1 MDLREELEL
10 FIERVGY
17 SDIRYDDIKE
27 KFSENTDIEIVR
39 TLFEMLES
47 ELKIDTSYSRLNCLL
62 SLIISSYV
70 DLNEKEEKEL
80 LSKLNKLQVKIK
92 TIVKNMD
99 RKNTPDIIKR
109 RIDDAKKRLQT
120 FIDDIN
126 YKMSIEDKLYDY
138 FWYIINDIRALE
150 LFRKLVQ
157 EQNKFLYIGND
168 VLNKIFLSTAYAYL
182 ENYDTYYLDVMALV
196 LENMESLTDLKGV
209 EGIYNTLEEMENI
222 SVADI
227 QSINLLKQVLSHYII
242 PDTDPFSLTNSN
254 IEKSKTQPVEK
265 SNYGEI
271 LDWID
276 YEGRT
281 DFILK
286 PTFAIKSDDSDIVT
300 TAYSI
305 EEDGEDVV
313 IYYHIAD
320 IASFIKGES
329 SMDLN
334 ASRVGN
340 KKNIIDSNYL
350 ERFISLKQGLDRLTI
365 TVKVVLDKY
374 LNIKSTDVMDSVVR
388 LNAIVSKDDILNN
401 KTNLY
406 FNRLMRIYR
415 KFRDNSSDDIEK
427 TISEMINSAVASLAY
442 NQNRPLIYENEFL
455 MQREVNAFQIQDF
468 IMHTE
473 KTWESRSDKEAI
485 SASDQLPIH
494 VKVYAPKYLGHATLV
509 RPYAKIT
516 EASSSYISLENL
528 RLIKR
533 FLLGEGIN
541 AKVTEEWRLRI
552 DTDVIIANGMKQI

>member
-138 FWYIINDIRALE
+138 FWYIINDIKALE

-276 YEGRT
+276 YE
-281 DFILK
+281 
-286 PTFAIKSDDSDIVT
+286 
-300 TAYSI
+300 
-305 EEDGEDVV
+305 
-313 IYYHIAD
+313 
-320 IASFIKGES
+320 
-329 SMDLN
+329 
-334 ASRVGN
+334 
-340 KKNIIDSNYL
+340 
-350 ERFISLKQGLDRLTI
+350 
-365 TVKVVLDKY
+365 
-374 LNIKSTDVMDSVVR
+374 
-388 LNAIVSKDDILNN
+388 
-401 KTNLY
+401 
-406 FNRLMRIYR
+406 
-415 KFRDNSSDDIEK
+415 
-427 TISEMINSAVASLAY
+427 
-442 NQNRPLIYENEFL
+442 
-455 MQREVNAFQIQDF
+455 
-468 IMHTE
+468 
-473 KTWESRSDKEAI
+473 
-485 SASDQLPIH
+485 
-494 VKVYAPKYLGHATLV
+494 
-509 RPYAKIT
+509 
-516 EASSSYISLENL
+516 
-528 RLIKR
+528 
-533 FLLGEGIN
+533 
-541 AKVTEEWRLRI
+541 
-552 DTDVIIANGMKQI
+552 